1 MEYFVYILRCGDGT
15 LYTGITTDVERRAAV
30 HNSGKGAKYT
40 RGRTPVTPV
49 YWEKLPDKGAAL
61 RREMEIKGLTRKKKL
76 ELIEGHSR
84 LETVERGRFAPSPS
98 GRMHLGNLLSALL
111 AWLDVRHV
119 GGTMVLRME
128 DLDPDRCKE
137 EYAAQVARD
146 LEWLGLDWDEGYGA
160 GGSHGPYRQ
169 SERSEIYRG
178 YLERLEK
185 QGLVYPCWCTRAQRL
200 AASAPHLGENRGD
213 GACPCR
219 GLTTEERTE
228 RFANSGRAP
237 ALRAAVPDKDIDFT
251 DGNCGEYS
259 ENLTRDCG
267 DFLVR
272 RSDGVCAYQLAVTV
286 DDGLMGVTRV
296 VRGRDLLSSTPRQ
309 IWLHE
314 SLGFKPPRYFHTP
327 LLLAPDGRRL
337 SKRERD
343 LDVGALREK
352 HTPEELVGLLAVLAG
367 LREDPAP
374 VTAQELIG
382 EFSWEN
388 VRKKDAYLPEDW
400 F

>member
-1 MEYFVYILRCGDGT
+1 M
-15 LYTGITTDVERRAAV
+15 
-30 HNSGKGAKYT
+30 
-40 RGRTPVTPV
+40 
-49 YWEKLPDKGAAL
+49 
-61 RREMEIKGLTRKKKL
+61 
-76 ELIEGHSR
+76 
-84 LETVERGRFAPSPS
+84 ERGRFAPSPS
-98 GRMHLGNLLSALL
+98 GRMHLGNLMAALL

-146 LEWLGLDWDEGYGA
+146 LEWLGLDWDEGYGV
-160 GGSHGPYRQ
+160 GGPHGPYRQ
-169 SERSEIYRG
+169 SERSGIYRD
-178 YLERLEK
+178 YLNRLE
-185 QGLVYPCWCTRAQRL
+185 QDGLIYPGWCTRAQRL

-219 GLTTEERTE
+219 YLTQVEREE
-228 RFANSGRAP
+228 RFATSERVP
-237 ALRAAVPDKDIDFT
+237 ALRAAVPDEEIFFT
-251 DGNCGEYS
+251 DGNCGAYT

-309 IWLHE
+309 IWLHR
-314 SLGFKPPRYFHTP
+314 SLGFEPPKYFHTP
-327 LLLAPDGRRL
+327 LLLAEDGRRL

-343 LDVGALREK
+343 LDMGALRERF
-352 HTPEELVGLLAVLAG
+352 TPEEIVGRLAMLAG
-367 LREDPAP
+367 LQENPDPVA
-374 VTAQELIG
+374 ARELID
-382 EFSWEN
+382 EFSWER
-388 VRKKDAYLPEDW
+388 VAKQDVYLPNDW